1 MASAP
6 CRLRR
11 HTRETSEDVAAMPPV
26 FQDNEVRIVIIGK
39 TGNGKSSAAN
49 TILGQELCRQS
60 RGMSSG
66 TDRCDWHETFRRG
79 LRIQVTDTPGVCDT
93 HRSRAEVQREIV
105 KCIATVTPGPHA
117 VIMALRCDQRFT
129 DEEYTAY
136 QELKNLFGKQLTKY
150 MILIFNGV
158 DELRSEG
165 RTLEMELRN
174 IPPKLRQV
182 LDEAEGRYVGFSNN
196 SSWRDR
202 TRQGDFLIDTVASI
216 VKANG
221 GRCFSNELVQKF
233 EAKMKEEIENI
244 GCPRSEIKQ
253 KIVEDKNS
261 TFCGKLLHIL
271 SFGLI
276 PKHVCAVM

>member
-1 MASAP
+1 MDDWDFV
-6 CRLRR
+6 RQV
-11 HTRETSEDVAAMPPV
+11 TRKTSEDVAAMPPV

-79 LRIQVTDTPGVCDT
+79 LRIQ
-93 HRSRAEVQREIV
+93 
-105 KCIATVTPGPHA
+105 
-117 VIMALRCDQRFT
+117 
-129 DEEYTAY
+129 
-136 QELKNLFGKQLTKY
+136 Y